1 MLEAHRNRGIGASL
15 ITCLQQR
22 VNRDLTE
29 LRSRESRMAALSPN
43 RIRATGGRPY
53 AAVAARTRVEQKRQL
68 VDVTGLVVAPGFI
81 DWHAHGQNTLADR
94 VQAFD
99 GVTTALELEAG
110 MLPIGR
116 WYDLQ
121 AKSHRVVNYGAAS
134 SSSDAPATNASDVC
148 WRGA

>member
-1 MLEAHRNRGIGASL
+1 
-15 ITCLQQR
+15 
-22 VNRDLTE
+22 
-29 LRSRESRMAALSPN
+29 
-43 RIRATGGRPY
+43 
-53 AAVAARTRVEQKRQL
+53 
-68 VDVTGLVVAPGFI
+68 
-81 DWHAHGQNTLADR
+81 
-94 VQAFD
+94 
-99 GVTTALELEAG
+99 